1 MERTTGPARLAV
13 SRSSRTRGGAT
24 KGLIVY
30 QSWWGSCQ
38 KIAETIGAGL
48 AESGHEVDVV
58 PVDQAP
64 SPDPALD
71 FVVIGAATRWPGARP
86 KIKRCAKKYAKALP
100 GKPFAAFSTG
110 GTLFDE
116 KPNTQ
121 ASELIH
127 DILEQDGLKPLS
139 GPLKIGLEG
148 YKPPPK
154 LEKGALPDSEIERA
168 RDFGREIGARLAGTP
183 HSA

>member
-1 MERTTGPARLAV
+1 MIPPVTAALT
-13 SRSSRTRGGAT
+13 
-24 KGLIVY
+24 
-30 QSWWGSCQ
+30 
-38 KIAETIGAGL
+38 ET
-48 AESGHEVDVV
+48 D
-58 PVDQAP
+58 AP
-64 SPDPALD
+64 L
-71 FVVIGAATRWPGARP
+71 
-86 KIKRCAKKYAKALP
+86 
-100 GKPFAAFSTG
+100 STG

-168 RDFGREIGARLAGTP
+168 RDFGREIGARLAGTGP
-183 HSA
+183 AYGTSLI